1 MTKNELLAADGVK
14 LAPAGAAGAL
24 TIASGNIAT
33 FLNANRA
40 KIAERCAKLIDPA
53 KLTRICVQL
62 INDDKSGKL
71 RQCTQDSFLAALL
84 DCLSCGLLPTHGRG
98 QLIPYGSEVKFQI
111 GYQGILELAARAG
124 ITAKPY
130 LIFEEDD
137 FDWTAGTDEAITH
150 KPNFRAR
157 RTPETLIGAYVVATY
172 PDGSKRFEVMTKDEI
187 DAIRDRSKAGA
198 NGPWKTD
205 YLEMAKK
212 TAIRRASKYWPIKY
226 DFDAAIEGDLE
237 QGADET
243 IDAEFTAAAIPPSNL
258 FLEYANRI
266 DRAKDLAELE
276 EIGKEIAERFDA
288 SAPGRKAELDSLR
301 SLFSDRKAELG
312 LQRP

>member
-1 MTKNELLAADGVK
+1 MTKNELAADGVK

-33 FLNANRA
+33 FLDANRA

-62 INDDKSGKL
+62 VNDDKSGKL

-137 FDWTAGTDEAITH
+137 FDWTAGTDETITH
-150 KPNFRAR
+150 KPNFRAK
-157 RTPETLIGAYVVATY
+157 RTPETLMGAYVVATY

-187 DAIRDRSKAGA
+187 DAIRDRSPSGKGA

-212 TAIRRASKYWPIKY
+212 TVIRRASKYWPIKY
-226 DFDAAIEGDLE
+226 DFDAAIEGDVE
-237 QGADET
+237 AEETVDAD
-243 IDAEFTAAAIPPSNL
+243 FTSVPSDL
-258 FLEYANRI
+258 FLWYANRI
-266 DRAKDLAELE
+266 DQAKNLNDLDL
-276 EIGKEIAERFDA
+276 IGKEIAEGFDVSTA
-288 SAPGRKAELDSLR
+288 ERRAERDRLRELYAEQKAEI
-301 SLFSDRKAELG
+301 G
-312 LQRP
+312 QRG

>member
-1 MTKNELLAADGVK
+1 MTKNELAADGVK

-24 TIASGNIAT
+24 TIAGGNIAN
-33 FLNANRA
+33 FLGAHRA
-40 KIAERCAKLIDPA
+40 QIAERCAKLIDPA

-62 INDDKSGKL
+62 VNDDKSGKL

-150 KPNFRAR
+150 KPNFRAK
-157 RTPETLIGAYVVATY
+157 RTPETLMGAYVVATY

-187 DAIRDRSKAGA
+187 DAIRDRSKAA
-198 NGPWKTD
+198 NNGPWKTD

-212 TAIRRASKYWPIKY
+212 TVIRRASKYWPIKY
-226 DFDAAIEGDLE
+226 DFDAAIEDCE
-237 QGADET
+237 ADET
-243 IDAEFTAAAIPPSNL
+243 IDAEFADAPANPSDL
-258 FLEYANRI
+258 FLWYANRI
-266 DRAKDLAELE
+266 DQAKNLKDLDL
-276 EIGKEIAERFDA
+276 IGKEIAEGFDV
-288 SAPGRKAELDSLR
+288 STPGRKAERDRLR
-301 SLFSDRKAELG
+301 ELYAAQKDELEG
-312 LQRP
+312 RG

>member
-1 MTKNELLAADGVK
+1 MTSTKNEL
-14 LAPAGAAGAL
+14 APAANAGAV
-24 TIASGNIAT
+24 TIASGNIAN
-33 FLNANRA
+33 FLDANRA

-71 RQCTQDSFLAALL
+71 RQCTQESFLAALL

-130 LIFEEDD
+130 LIFEEDE

-150 KPNFRAR
+150 KPNFKAK

-172 PDGSKRFEVMTKDEI
+172 PDGTKRFEVMTKDEI
-187 DAIRDRSKAGA
+187 DAIRDRSKAAG

-212 TAIRRASKYWPIKY
+212 TVIRRASKYWPIKY
-226 DFDAAIEGDLE
+226 DFDAAIEGDFE
-237 QGADET
+237 ANET
-243 IDAEFTAAAIPPSNL
+243 IDAEFTASAVNPSDL
-258 FLEYANRI
+258 FLLYANRI
-266 DRAKDLAELE
+266 DQAKNLDELE
-276 EIGKEIAERFDA
+276 GIGKQIAEGFDA
-288 SAPGRKAELDSLR
+288 STPARKAELDQLR
-301 SLFSDRKAELG
+301 GLFADRKAEFG
-312 LQRP
+312 NPRS

>member
-33 FLNANRA
+33 FLDANRA

-62 INDDKSGKL
+62 VNDDKSGKL

-130 LIFEEDD
+130 LIFEDDD

-212 TAIRRASKYWPIKY
+212 TVIRRASKYWPIKY
-226 DFDAAIEGDLE
+226 DFDAAIEGDVE
-237 QGADET
+237 AD
-243 IDAEFTAAAIPPSNL
+243 IADAEFTSAPSDL
-258 FLEYANRI
+258 FLWYANRI
-266 DRAKDLAELE
+266 DQAKNLNDLDL
-276 EIGKEIAERFDA
+276 IGKEIAEGFDVSTA
-288 SAPGRKAELDSLR
+288 ERRAERDRLRELYAEQKAEI
-301 SLFSDRKAELG
+301 G
-312 LQRP
+312 QRG

>member
-14 LAPAGAAGAL
+14 LAPAGAAGKTA
-24 TIASGNIAT
+24 IASGNLAT
-33 FLNANRA
+33 FLDANRA

-62 INDDKSGKL
+62 VNDDKSGKL

-137 FDWTAGTDEAITH
+137 FDWTAGTDETITH
-150 KPNFRAR
+150 KPNFRAK
-157 RTPETLIGAYVVATY
+157 RTPETLMGAYVVATY

-187 DAIRDRSKAGA
+187 DSIRDRSKAGT

-212 TAIRRASKYWPIKY
+212 TVIRRASKYWPIKY
-226 DFDAAIEGDLE
+226 DFDAAIEGDPE
-237 QGADET
+237 TDIADV
-243 IDAEFTAAAIPPSNL
+243 EFASAPSDL
-258 FLEYANRI
+258 FLLYANRI
-266 DRAKDLAELE
+266 DRAKNLDELDL
-276 EIGKEIAERFDA
+276 IGKEIAEKFDVTT
-288 SAPGRKAELDSLR
+288 AERRAERDSLR
-301 SLFSDRKAELG
+301 ELFADRKAEIEG
-312 LQRP
+312 RS

>member
-14 LAPAGAAGAL
+14 LAPAGAAGKTA
-24 TIASGNIAT
+24 IASGDLAT
-33 FLNANRA
+33 FLDANRA

-62 INDDKSGKL
+62 VNDDKSGKL

-137 FDWTAGTDEAITH
+137 FDWTAGTDETITH
-150 KPNFRAR
+150 KPNFRAK
-157 RTPETLIGAYVVATY
+157 RTPETLMGAYVVATY

-187 DAIRDRSKAGA
+187 DSIRDRSPSGKGA

-212 TAIRRASKYWPIKY
+212 TVIRRASKYWPIKY
-226 DFDAAIEGDLE
+226 DFDAAIEGDPE
-237 QGADET
+237 AD
-243 IDAEFTAAAIPPSNL
+243 IADAEFASAPSDL
-258 FLEYANRI
+258 FLLYANRI
-266 DRAKDLAELE
+266 DRAKNLDELDL
-276 EIGKEIAERFDA
+276 IGKEIAEKFDVTTA
-288 SAPGRKAELDSLR
+288 ERKAERDSLR
-301 SLFSDRKAELG
+301 ELFADRKAEIEG
-312 LQRP
+312 RS